1 MFTSCILF
9 STLTAKTKGMSEG
22 ASKRTTDLRIL
33 PLRDRAPGFEIPG
46 SATVV
51 SIKKGKLNYG

>member
-51 SIKKGKLNYG
+51 SIKEA